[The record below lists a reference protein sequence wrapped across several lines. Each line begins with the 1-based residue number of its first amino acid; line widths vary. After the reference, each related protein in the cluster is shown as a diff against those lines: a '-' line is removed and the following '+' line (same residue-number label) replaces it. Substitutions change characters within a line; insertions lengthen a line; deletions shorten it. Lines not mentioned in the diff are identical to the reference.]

1 MHLGTRPPRFT
12 GSTASGQSCVPIPR
26 PGRTGRRRD
35 LKDCENFILLSNMAA
50 PLLLGGDDH
59 QLLSSRVIGVEFDLL
74 MALDDIMGGV
84 CGTKKRVISGCTSSP
99 PEHSPCTPSGPVAL
113 VSSSRTM
120 LRGTSGD
127 MDVGRGQLVDTSGW
141 CLYARR

>member
-1 MHLGTRPPRFT
+1 MRCRTRPPRFT

-50 PLLLGGDDH
+50 PLLLGGDDR

-74 MALDDIMGGV
+74 MMSIVHPRKGLRRPWITSWVGCVGRRKESSVCAPAPHLNIQQPVLLGGD
-84 CGTKKRVISGCTSSP
+84 SFL
-99 PEHSPCTPSGPVAL
+99 GPVL
-113 VSSSRTM
+113 
-120 LRGTSGD
+120 G
-127 MDVGRGQLVDTSGW
+127 
-141 CLYARR
+141 